1 MKIALLLCGYVRDIE
16 KSYECIYNTFLRNY
30 DCDIYIS
37 TWDTLGKK
45 TSSNKIYGDKST
57 DWIDNNTK
65 LNLEKLLEKFKPE
78 QYEIE
83 NVNTFTEIH
92 NDEFINNFL
101 KKNNYTSFSRC
112 KNSVLGQ
119 FYKIKK
125 VWSLF
130 EKTKTREYDIIIK
143 SRFDFKFLK
152 NDINLDVLDSNSI
165 YFMGKYGSRG
175 VGDFFFISKHYENI
189 KKLCNI
195 YDWIVN
201 NSEIQNESYILK
213 KQGRTGPVPELF
225 IYGFLKSV
233 NVSIKTFNSVID
245 YKFFQ

>member
-1 MKIALLLCGYVRDIE
+1 MKVALLLCGYVRDIE
-16 KSYECIYNTFLRNY
+16 KSYENIYDTFLRKY

-37 TWDTLGKK
+37 TWNTLGNKTKK
-45 TSSNKIYGDKST
+45 KIYGDKNT
-57 DWIDNNTK
+57 DWINNNIK
-65 LNLEKLLEKFKPE
+65 LNSEKLIEKFKPK

-83 NVNTFTEIH
+83 NINNFSELY

-152 NDINLDVLDSNSI
+152 NDINLDILDNNSI
-165 YFMGKYGSRG
+165 YFSSKIYQG
-175 VGDFFFISKHYENI
+175 VADFFFISKHYENI
-189 KKLCNI
+189 KKLFNI
-195 YDWIVN
+195 FDWIVN
-201 NSEIQNESYILK
+201 NSDIQNQSYILK
-213 KQGRTGPVPELF
+213 SQGRTGPVPELF
-225 IYGFLKSV
+225 IYGFLNSM
-233 NVSIKTFNSVID
+233 NINIKTFNSVMD
-245 YKFFQ
+245 YKFKF